1 MAAET
6 THPYIMLTRAERLRA
21 ARTINRGDILYV
33 SLLDDCRARAAIRSS
48 RGDTVHIT
56 EIDMCTGKARCTC
69 KAFMYR
75 GRCRHV
81 AALALYLHARLGRNL
96 PPHPH
101 GPAGS
106 E

>member
-6 THPYIMLTRAERLRA
+6 TPPYIMLTRAERLRA

-33 SLLDDCRARAAIRSS
+33 RLVDECRVRAAIRSS
-48 RGDTVHIT
+48 RGNTVHIA
-56 EIDMCTGKARCTC
+56 EIDTCTGRASCTC

-96 PPHPH
+96 PPHTR
-101 GPAGS
+101 GQAGS
-106 E
+106 G